1 MPPDSPYWG
10 DLTDEER
17 SAFNSLIH
25 AIVLKA
31 AADGVIFERDYPS
44 HTAIGNF
51 VKEELEKRLEG
62 VQQELLESL
71 GKENIMALTAYHS

>member
-25 AIVLKA
+25 AVIVKA
-31 AADGVIFERDYPS
+31 AADGVDFERDYPS
-44 HTAIGNF
+44 HTGIGRF
-51 VKEELEKRLEG
+51 VREKLQERLDG
-62 VQQELLESL
+62 IQQELLESL
-71 GKENIMALTAYHS
+71 GKENIMSVTAYHG